1 MKVTIKASPSIFKET
16 VEMVSRFVNN
26 QTIDSS
32 RREFFLKFAS
42 QMEDTDRQYYETVFV
57 ILEEIMEEGTQGL
70 NSRDPKLCSYFRD
83 LQLEGTQQ
91 RICLAK
97 ILLYSFYEGEGFSFQ
112 EGLAE
117 CRRRHADFSRDDFSH
132 YRIIDIDSGG
142 LNWTELGCDAQVPLF
157 RQLDGFEL
165 SPGDKWEIYRSLR
178 DYDDALAEL
187 EWLLTPVAKRMEAI
201 LERHRGTL
209 EQTANYWRDYFREH
223 SFRDFKTDM
232 LGVQREP
239 EPAGEMERIVWFWW
253 MGFGQIHC
261 YQCGS
266 REALNIGVLVR
277 RDNMPKSIGYVQGN
291 VQNILKLLGDKSK
304 FDLLRRMTGRRCY
317 GLELANEMG
326 LTSGTISKHLNTLF
340 SSGLLTVQRV
350 NNRVYYQTDE
360 AAVRRFLEQLA
371 QGLLGQSFHEGA

>member
-1 MKVTIKASPSIFKET
+1 MKVTIKASPSILKET
-16 VEMVSRFVNN
+16 VEMVSRFVNG

-32 RREFFLKFAS
+32 RREFFLKFDS
-42 QMEDTDRQYYETVFV
+42 QIADTERMYIERVFDTLETV
-57 ILEEIMEEGTQGL
+57 MEEGT
-70 NSRDPKLCSYFRD
+70 RD
-83 LQLEGTQQ
+83 LNPRDNRLCCYFKEYQTEGNQQ
-91 RICLAK
+91 RVCLAK
-97 ILLYSFYEGEGFSFQ
+97 VLLYSFYEGEGLSFR

-117 CRRRHADFSRDDFSH
+117 CRRRHREFSRDDYTH
-132 YRIIDIDSGG
+132 YRIIDIDPGG
-142 LNWTELGCDAQVPLF
+142 LNWTENGCDAPIPLH
-157 RQLDGFEL
+157 RQLEGFEL
-165 SPGDKWEIYRSLR
+165 SPGDKWELYRSLR
-178 DYDDALAEL
+178 DYEEALAEL
-187 EWLLTPVAKRMEAI
+187 ERLLTPVAERMEEL
-201 LERHRGTL
+201 LERHRETL
-209 EQTANYWRDYFREH
+209 EQTADYWRDYFQDH
-223 SFRDFKTDM
+223 SFQDFKTDM

-239 EPAGEMERIVWFWW
+239 EPEGELERVVWFWW

-261 YQCGS
+261 YQSSG

-277 RDNMPKSIGYVQGN
+277 RNNMPKSIGYVQGN

-326 LTSGTISKHLNTLF
+326 LTTGTISKHLNSLF

-371 QGLLGQSFHEGA
+371 QGLLGQSFDA

>member
-1 MKVTIKASPSIFKET
+1 MKVTIKASPSILKET
-16 VEMVSRFVNN
+16 VEMVSRFVNG

-32 RREFFLKFAS
+32 RREFFLKFDS
-42 QMEDTDRQYYETVFV
+42 QISEGERQYIEAVFDT
-57 ILEEIMEEGTQGL
+57 LEAVMEAGTRDL
-70 NSRDPKLCSYFRD
+70 TPRDPRLCCYFKEY
-83 LQLEGTQQ
+83 QTEGNQQ
-91 RICLAK
+91 RVCLAK
-97 ILLYSFYEGEGFSFQ
+97 ILLYSFYEGEGLSFR
-112 EGLAE
+112 EGLEE
-117 CRRRHADFSRDDFSH
+117 CRRRHREFSRDDYSY
-132 YRIIDIDSGG
+132 YRIIDIDPGG
-142 LNWTELGCDAQVPLF
+142 LNWTENGCDAPLPLF

-165 SPGDKWEIYRSLR
+165 SPGEKWEIYRSLR
-178 DYDDALAEL
+178 DYDEALSEL
-187 EWLLTPVAKRMEAI
+187 ERLLAPVAERMED
-201 LERHRGTL
+201 LLKQHRETL
-209 EQTANYWRDYFREH
+209 EQVADYWREYFRDH
-223 SFRDFKTDM
+223 SFQDFKTDM

-239 EPAGEMERIVWFWW
+239 EPEGEMERTVWFWW

-261 YQCGS
+261 YQSAG

-371 QGLLGQSFHEGA
+371 QGLLGQSFDA

>member
-1 MKVTIKASPSIFKET
+1 MKVTIKASPSILKET
-16 VEMVSRFVNN
+16 VEMVSRFVNG

-32 RREFFLKFAS
+32 RREFFLKFDS
-42 QMEDTDRQYYETVFV
+42 QIADTERMYIERVFDTLETV
-57 ILEEIMEEGTQGL
+57 MEEGT
-70 NSRDPKLCSYFRD
+70 RD
-83 LQLEGTQQ
+83 LNPRDNRLCCYFKEYQTEGNQQ
-91 RICLAK
+91 RVCLAK
-97 ILLYSFYEGEGFSFQ
+97 VLLYSFYEGEGLSFR

-117 CRRRHADFSRDDFSH
+117 CRRRHREFSRDDYTH
-132 YRIIDIDSGG
+132 YRIIDIDPGG
-142 LNWTELGCDAQVPLF
+142 LNWTENGCDAPIPLH
-157 RQLDGFEL
+157 RQLEGFEL
-165 SPGDKWEIYRSLR
+165 SPGDKWELYRSLR
-178 DYDDALAEL
+178 DYDEALAEL
-187 EWLLTPVAKRMEAI
+187 ERLLTPVAERMEEL
-201 LERHRGTL
+201 LERHRETL
-209 EQTANYWRDYFREH
+209 EQTADYWRDYFQDH
-223 SFRDFKTDM
+223 SFQDFKTDM

-239 EPAGEMERIVWFWW
+239 EPEGELERVVWFWW

-261 YQCGS
+261 YQSSG

-277 RDNMPKSIGYVQGN
+277 RNNMPKSIGYVQGN

-326 LTSGTISKHLNTLF
+326 LTTGTISKHLNSLF

-371 QGLLGQSFHEGA
+371 QGLLGQSFDA

>member
-32 RREFFLKFAS
+32 RREFFLKF
-42 QMEDTDRQYYETVFV
+42 DTQIAENGRQFFESVFDA
-57 ILEEIMEEGTQGL
+57 LEAIMEEGTDGL
-70 NSRDPKLCSYFRD
+70 NPRDPKLGCYFKD
-83 LQLEGTQQ
+83 YQTEGNQQ
-91 RICLAK
+91 RVCLAK
-97 ILLYSFYEGEGFSFQ
+97 ILLYSFYEGEGLSFR

-132 YRIIDIDSGG
+132 YRIIDIDPGG
-142 LNWTELGCDAQVPLF
+142 LNWTEIGCDAPIPLF
-157 RQLDGFEL
+157 RQLEGFEL
-165 SPGDKWEIYRSLR
+165 SPGDKWEIYRNLR
-178 DYDDALAEL
+178 DYDEALAEL
-187 EWLLTPVAKRMEAI
+187 ERLLAPVAQRLESI
-201 LERHRGTL
+201 LDRYHGTL
-209 EQTANYWRDYFREH
+209 ERAADYWGAYFRDH
-223 SFRDFKTDM
+223 SFQDFKTDM

-239 EPAGEMERIVWFWW
+239 EPEGEIERVVWFWW

-261 YQCGS
+261 YQSSG

-291 VQNILKLLGDKSK
+291 VQSILKLLGDRSK

-317 GLELANEMG
+317 GLELAGEMG

-371 QGLLGQSFHEGA
+371 QGLLGQHFAEDE

>member
-1 MKVTIKASPSIFKET
+1 MKITIKAEPSVFLET
-16 VEMVSRFVNN
+16 VEMVCRYVNN

-32 RREFFLKFAS
+32 RREFLLKFAGQLS
-42 QMEDTDRQYYETVFV
+42 EEDRRYCETVFAA
-57 ILEEIMEEGTQGL
+57 LETIMEEGIAAL
-70 NSRDPKLCSYFRD
+70 NLRDPQLCYYFRD
-83 LQLEGTQQ
+83 LQMEGSQQ

-97 ILLYSFYEGEGFSFQ
+97 ILLYSFYEGEGLSFQ

-117 CRRRHADFSRDDFSH
+117 CRRRHREFSREDFSRS
-132 YRIIDIDSGG
+132 RIIDIDPGG
-142 LNWTELGCDAQVPLF
+142 LNWTELGCDAPVPLF

-165 SPGDKWEIYRSLR
+165 SAADKWEIYRSLR
-178 DYDDALAEL
+178 DYDAALGDLERLLAPAAEQ
-187 EWLLTPVAKRMEAI
+187 MEGI
-201 LERHRGTL
+201 LARHRGVL
-209 EQTANYWRDYFREH
+209 ETAADYWREYFRDH
-223 SFRDFKTDM
+223 SFQDFKTDM
-232 LGVQREP
+232 LGFQREP
-239 EPAGEMERIVWFWW
+239 EGAAERVVWFWW

-261 YQCGS
+261 YQSGG

-277 RDNMPKSIGYVQGN
+277 RDNMPKSIGYVQSN

-360 AAVRRFLEQLA
+360 AAVRNFLEQLA
-371 QGLLGQSFHEGA
+371 QGLLGQNFRDDA